1 MGWGDSRSHLGW
13 PNPGFTTANEV
24 DRSSGFKSRWP
35 PKEGDRPEPISRTQD
50 SAFFVHPT
58 PACGGGGGGAARR
71 DERKLA
77 TGLAWDCGLGK
88 DWSRGRHGLAQWSS
102 LGSDERLLG
111 TRTSARGR

>member
-58 PACGGGGGGAARR
+58 PACGGGGGG
-71 DERKLA
+71 
-77 TGLAWDCGLGK
+77 
-88 DWSRGRHGLAQWSS
+88 RHGGMR
-102 LGSDERLLG
+102 GSWPRGWHG
-111 TRTSARGR
+111 TVA